1 MSQMSE
7 VFDIVLEAVTA
18 RAIIGP
24 GKAHLNRLTVMQA
37 CYRDTG
43 GRYYFPVSPRITR
56 SHPVF

>member
-37 CYRDTG
+37 C
-43 GRYYFPVSPRITR
+43 
-56 SHPVF
+56 